1 MPFSSL
7 PTITRPTDMI
17 RQLKTWQKKLSPLL
31 KTVQTDR
38 AGRDLDWPDLAIGDG
53 GFFCD

>member
-1 MPFSSL
+1 
-7 PTITRPTDMI
+7 MI